1 MSPTRGEPTL
11 PWTQSDA
18 RTSSLMLLVGAVLLG
33 WAWFEASGTA
43 RLSSQ
48 TGWLA
53 MSIFGTLIVAFA
65 GSSWIWAGRR
75 SVRER
80 RADVADALAATLLP
94 PTTADASAP
103 ASGLVTIAG
112 SRRYHRADCQLVVGK
127 RVQRLA
133 PGATGERTRCE
144 MCQP

>member
-1 MSPTRGEPTL
+1 VNATRGEPTL
-11 PWTQSDA
+11 PWSQSDA
-18 RTSSLMLLVGAVLLG
+18 RTSALMLLVGAILLG

-48 TGWLA
+48 NGWLA
-53 MSIFGTLIVAFA
+53 MSVFGTLIVGFA

-75 SVRER
+75 NVRER
-80 RADVADALAATLLP
+80 RSAVADALAATFVP
-94 PTTADASAP
+94 AAASGTSSS
-103 ASGLVTIAG
+103 ASGLVTIKG
-112 SRRYHRADCQLVVGK
+112 SARYHRADCQLVQGK

-133 PGATGERTRCE
+133 AGATGERRRCE